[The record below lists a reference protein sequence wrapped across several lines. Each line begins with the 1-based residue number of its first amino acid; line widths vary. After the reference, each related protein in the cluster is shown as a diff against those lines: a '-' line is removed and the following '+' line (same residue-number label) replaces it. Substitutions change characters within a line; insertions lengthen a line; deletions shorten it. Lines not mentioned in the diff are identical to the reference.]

1 VVHAHFKSVNIQ
13 PLIFQSYDLFGQL
26 LTVSHW
32 MIWISKMYSYSSK
45 NKFERRESELFF
57 SGIR

>member
-45 NKFERRESELFF
+45 NKFERRERNVF
-57 SGIR
+57 